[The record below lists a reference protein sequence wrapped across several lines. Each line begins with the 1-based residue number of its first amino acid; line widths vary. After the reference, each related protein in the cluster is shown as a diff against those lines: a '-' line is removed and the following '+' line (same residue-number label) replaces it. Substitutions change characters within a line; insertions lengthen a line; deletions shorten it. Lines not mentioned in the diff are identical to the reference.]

1 MNDLKMLM
9 LQQWQHPL
17 ILTLLI
23 ILFYALTLSIQNT
36 HTLRFDQSILT
47 WFHHIRTP
55 WLDTYFSTITWLGSL
70 WLLIP
75 LYIGYI
81 ILYGSS
87 NPLMAKMFTLIFWG
101 SVITT
106 YALKYLLER
115 KRPHFFGPL
124 HELPIDPSF
133 PSAHSAQIAA
143 FTIGLGISV
152 LSSNSEVQNTLLTIL
167 ALIALSVFASRV
179 YLQVHFPTDIIGG
192 VMVALAWTTI
202 TLWIIKTGAQQ

>member
-1 MNDLKMLM
+1 
-9 LQQWQHPL
+9 
-17 ILTLLI
+17 
-23 ILFYALTLSIQNT
+23 
-36 HTLRFDQSILT
+36 
-47 WFHHIRTP
+47 
-55 WLDTYFSTITWLGSL
+55 
-70 WLLIP
+70 
-75 LYIGYI
+75 
-81 ILYGSS
+81 
-87 NPLMAKMFTLIFWG
+87 MAKMFTLIFWG

-152 LSSNSEVQNTLLTIL
+152 LSSNTEVQNTLLTIL
-167 ALIALSVFASRV
+167 AVIALSVFASRV

-192 VMVALAWTTI
+192 VLVALAWTTI
-202 TLWIIKTGAQQ
+202 TLWIIKTGTQQ